1 MIDTLNGILSIL
13 WLLLKI
19 GVLAFIVAF
28 VWAMVIA
35 AIHEAKKKDKE

>member
-1 MIDTLNGILSIL
+1 MIETLNGILSVL

-19 GVLAFIVAF
+19 GVLAFIVVF

-35 AIHEAKKKDKE
+35 AIHKTTKKDKE